1 METLEQ
7 GMKGVI
13 FRNDWHLLGLKQ
25 IDSLFNELFSDVSIQ
40 PGIEIVNRLKML
52 EVCSL
57 EILEDR
63 SSSTVYRIRQ
73 SDEVF
78 YVFQL
83 DGDLFRYTT
92 EDYYLKEPIDELVKE
107 YIKKAPVF
115 KIEKVSDR
123 RDVIHHLKPP
133 RFSALF
139 IDGTFDKVEW
149 IDLPPED
156 VSQIS
161 KLMRK
166 MGAFYASFFRK

>member
-1 METLEQ
+1 MELD
-7 GMKGVI
+7 MKGVI

-25 IDSLFNELFSDVSIQ
+25 IDSLFNELFSDVAIQ

-52 EVCSL
+52 EACSL
-57 EILEDR
+57 ELLEDR

-73 SDEVF
+73 TDEVF
-78 YVFQL
+78 HIFQP

-92 EDYYLKEPIDELVKE
+92 EDYYQEKPTDELVKE
-107 YIKKAPVF
+107 YIKKDPVF
-115 KIEKVSDR
+115 KIEKVSAG

-133 RFSALF
+133 KFSALF

-149 IDLPPED
+149 IDEPPED
-156 VSQIS
+156 VSEIS

>member
-1 METLEQ
+1 METFEID
-7 GMKGVI
+7 MKGVI

-25 IDSLFNELFSDVSIQ
+25 IDSLFNELFSDVAIQ
-40 PGIEIVNRLKML
+40 PGIEIVNRLKTL

-63 SSSTVYRIRQ
+63 TSSTVYRIRQ
-73 SDEVF
+73 TDEVF
-78 YVFQL
+78 QIL
-83 DGDLFRYTT
+83 QPDGDLFRYTT

-115 KIEKVSDR
+115 KIEKVSDH
-123 RDVIHHLKPP
+123 RDVIYHLKPP
-133 RFSALF
+133 KFSALF

-149 IDLPPED
+149 IDQPPED

>member
-1 METLEQ
+1 
-7 GMKGVI
+7 MKGVI
-13 FRNDWHLLGLKQ
+13 FRNDWHMLGGKQ
-25 IDSLFNELFSDVSIQ
+25 IIELFDEQFRDVAIQ
-40 PGIEIVNRLKML
+40 PNATIVNRLRLL

-73 SDEVF
+73 TDEVF
-78 YVFQL
+78 HIFQPE
-83 DGDLFRYTT
+83 GDLFLYTS
-92 EDYYLKEPIDELVKE
+92 EDYYQKEPIDELVKY

-115 KIEKVSDR
+115 KIEKVSAG

-133 RFSALF
+133 KFSALF

-149 IDLPPED
+149 IDRPPED